1 MVKILAFFLSLAAI
15 LSLSFS
21 AFSQTKNPIYTEIE
35 NDLKQLETEMGHSL
49 SSDQI
54 LMLGAMLIAE
64 SKTREESQKGLEF
77 IKKSAQMGN
86 SEAQYGLGAAYREGE
101 GIERDAEK
109 AFVWTKK
116 SAENGFL
123 DAEFNIAHM
132 YHNGIG
138 TTVDEKAAIEWY
150 TVAADKGHVD
160 AQYNLGNIYGQKK
173 KNSLARKYLRMAALN
188 GQAEAQRN
196 LALQYATLPNSGDN
210 TKRAIMWIF
219 VADYNGLDV
228 DDVTA
233 AIGSLLNPSD
243 AELHNAIDAGLVC
256 IDSDYKSCL

>member
-1 MVKILAFFLSLAAI
+1 MKILRYFVSFTAVLAVT
-15 LSLSFS
+15 FS
-21 AFSQTKNPIYTEIE
+21 AFAQTQSQNSIEIE
-35 NDLKQLETEMGHSL
+35 NDIKRLEAELGHSL

-54 LMLGAMLIAE
+54 LMLGAMLFAE
-64 SKTREESQKGLEF
+64 AKNPRESQKGFDF
-77 IKKSAQMGN
+77 IRKSAQMGN

-101 GIERDAEK
+101 GVERNVEK
-109 AFVWTKK
+109 AFDWTKK

-132 YHNGIG
+132 LHNGIG
-138 TTVDEKAAIEWY
+138 TAVDEKAAIEWY
-150 TVAADKGHVD
+150 TIAADKGHVD
-160 AQYNLGNIYGQKK
+160 AQHNLGNIYGQKK
-173 KNSLARKYLRMAALN
+173 KNILARKYLRMAALN

-228 DDVTA
+228 DEVTS

-243 AELHNAIDAGLVC
+243 TQLRNAIDAGLACVE
-256 IDSDYKSCL
+256 SDYKNCL